1 MSGELYPTYI
11 ANVLA
16 FCDDKVMTRWW
27 QGDDKVVKRWWQ
39 GGEKVVARWWQGGD
53 KVWQIDDKVVKGGDK
68 VVIKWWQGDDK
79 VVKRWRKDFQ
89 EYNYFAADPWH
100 VAQQLRACHC
110 NEPIYVHSKSW
121 KSGYLPTYKWTTS
134 TRWQGF

>member
-16 FCDDKVMTRWW
+16 FCDDKVVTRW
-27 QGDDKVVKRWWQ
+27 
-39 GGEKVVARWWQGGD
+39 
-53 KVWQIDDKVVKGGDK
+53 WQIDDKVVKGGDK

-100 VAQQLRACHC
+100 VAQQLRAA
-110 NEPIYVHSKSW
+110 PA
-121 KSGYLPTYKWTTS
+121 TATS
-134 TRWQGF
+134 LSIIL